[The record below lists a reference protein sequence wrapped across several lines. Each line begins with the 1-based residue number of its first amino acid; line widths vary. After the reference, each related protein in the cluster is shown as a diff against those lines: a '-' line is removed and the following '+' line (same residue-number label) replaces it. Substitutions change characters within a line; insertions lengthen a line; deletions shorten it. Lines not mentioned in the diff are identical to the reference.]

1 MDNGENTVESG
12 ENTIE
17 SGLSVSVESSPR
29 TPIMASGGG
38 GGGGGAPLKKLIQ
51 NWRRANIPTRTTDDD
66 STDVE
71 SISPRV
77 LFPEH
82 QHQHQHQHMN
92 ERITTVRRRLD
103 FSTEELSPII
113 ASSSSSPP
121 SVGICNICYD
131 SLPVGANHVFT
142 ICGHLYCVKCF
153 LKWWDSS
160 ITCPMCRAKLL
171 DMEEEE
177 NDTEIVE
184 DTEEEAMNALAAL
197 VAEEEAEEEAEATVD
212 ALTTTEAAAAAA
224 AEDEVVNDENSVN
237 AFILNDSNTMIHH
250 YPDNIRYY
258 DSMNERNWYSDS
270 D

>member
-1 MDNGENTVESG
+1 MDNSENTIVRG

-38 GGGGGAPLKKLIQ
+38 GAPLKKVIQ
-51 NWRRANIPTRTTDDD
+51 NRRRANIPTRTTDDD
-66 STDVE
+66 SADVE

-77 LFPEH
+77 LFSE
-82 QHQHQHQHMN
+82 QQQQQQQMN
-92 ERITTVRRRLD
+92 DRTTTVRRRLD

-113 ASSSSSPP
+113 ASSASSVS
-121 SVGICNICYD
+121 SVGICSICYD

-142 ICGHLYCVKCF
+142 MCGHLYCVKCF
-153 LKWWDSS
+153 LRWWDSS
-160 ITCPMCRAKLL
+160 ISCPMCRANLL

-177 NDTEIVE
+177 NDTEIVA
-184 DTEEEAMNALAAL
+184 DTGEEAMNALAAL
-197 VAEEEAEEEAEATVD
+197 VAEEEASVNALAT
-212 ALTTTEAAAAAA
+212 ATATAT
-224 AEDEVVNDENSVN
+224 AEDEVVNHENSVN

>member
-66 STDVE
+66 SADVE

-82 QHQHQHQHMN
+82 QHQHQQMN
-92 ERITTVRRRLD
+92 DRITTVRRRLD

-113 ASSSSSPP
+113 VSSSSSPP
-121 SVGICNICYD
+121 SVGMCNICYD

-177 NDTEIVE
+177 NDTEIVA

-197 VAEEEAEEEAEATVD
+197 VAEEATVD

-224 AEDEVVNDENSVN
+224 AEDEVVNHENSVN
-237 AFILNDSNTMIHH
+237 AFILNDSNIMIHH
-250 YPDNIRYY
+250 YPNNIRYY
-258 DSMNERNWYSDS
+258 SSINERNWYSDS

>member
-38 GGGGGAPLKKLIQ
+38 GGGGGAPLKKVIQ

-66 STDVE
+66 SADVE

-82 QHQHQHQHMN
+82 QQQQMN
-92 ERITTVRRRLD
+92 DRITTVRRRLD

-142 ICGHLYCVKCF
+142 MCGHLYCVKCF
-153 LKWWDSS
+153 LTWWDSS

-177 NDTEIVE
+177 NDTEIVA

-197 VAEEEAEEEAEATVD
+197 VSEEEADAD

-224 AEDEVVNDENSVN
+224 DDEVVNHENSVN

>member
-38 GGGGGAPLKKLIQ
+38 GGGCGAPLKKVIQ
-51 NWRRANIPTRTTDDD
+51 NWQRAIMPSRTTNDD
-66 STDVE
+66 SADVE

-82 QHQHQHQHMN
+82 QHEQQHQMN

-121 SVGICNICYD
+121 SVGICNICYE
-131 SLPVGANHVFT
+131 SLPVRANHVFT
-142 ICGHLYCVKCF
+142 MCGHLYCVKCF
-153 LKWWDSS
+153 LTWWDSS

-171 DMEEEE
+171 DMEEQE
-177 NDTEIVE
+177 NDTEIVA

-197 VAEEEAEEEAEATVD
+197 VAAEEEAEATVD
-212 ALTTTEAAAAAA
+212 ALTTEAAAAAA
-224 AEDEVVNDENSVN
+224 ADDEVVNHENSVN

-250 YPDNIRYY
+250 YPNNIRYY
-258 DSMNERNWYSDS
+258 SSINERNWYSDS

>member
-38 GGGGGAPLKKLIQ
+38 GGGGAPLKKVIQ

-66 STDVE
+66 SADGE

-77 LFPEH
+77 LFPE
-82 QHQHQHQHMN
+82 HQHQHMN

-131 SLPVGANHVFT
+131 SLPVRANHVFT
-142 ICGHLYCVKCF
+142 MCGHLYCVKCF
-153 LKWWDSS
+153 LTWWKSS

-177 NDTEIVE
+177 NDTEIVA

-197 VAEEEAEEEAEATVD
+197 VAEEEAEATVD
-212 ALTTTEAAAAAA
+212 MALTTTEAAAAA
-224 AEDEVVNDENSVN
+224 EDEVVNHENSVN

>member
-38 GGGGGAPLKKLIQ
+38 GGAPLKKVIQ

-66 STDVE
+66 SADVE

-82 QHQHQHQHMN
+82 QQQQMN
-92 ERITTVRRRLD
+92 DRITTVRRRLD

-142 ICGHLYCVKCF
+142 MCGHLYCVKCF
-153 LKWWDSS
+153 LTWWDSS

-177 NDTEIVE
+177 NDTEIVA

-197 VAEEEAEEEAEATVD
+197 VAEEEATVD

-224 AEDEVVNDENSVN
+224 DDEVVNHENSVN

>member
-38 GGGGGAPLKKLIQ
+38 GGGGAPLKKVIQ

-66 STDVE
+66 SADGE

-77 LFPEH
+77 LFPE
-82 QHQHQHQHMN
+82 HQHQHQHMN

-131 SLPVGANHVFT
+131 SLPVRANHVFT
-142 ICGHLYCVKCF
+142 MCGHLYCVKCF
-153 LKWWDSS
+153 LTWWKSS

-177 NDTEIVE
+177 NDTEIVA

-197 VAEEEAEEEAEATVD
+197 VAEEEAEATVD
-212 ALTTTEAAAAAA
+212 MALTTTEAAAAA
-224 AEDEVVNDENSVN
+224 EDEVVNHENSVN